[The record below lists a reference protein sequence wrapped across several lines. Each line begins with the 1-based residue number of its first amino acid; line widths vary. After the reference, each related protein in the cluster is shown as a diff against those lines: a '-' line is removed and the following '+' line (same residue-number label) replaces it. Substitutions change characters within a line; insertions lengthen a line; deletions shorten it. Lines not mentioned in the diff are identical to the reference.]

1 MNYNNIFYIYSL
13 IMEDGIERM
22 MTSELYNIHYI
33 DEKKKKITELKE
45 PITVTKNQNDL
56 NLKDIKESTL
66 TNPQ

>member
-1 MNYNNIFYIYSL
+1 
-13 IMEDGIERM
+13 MEDGIERM

-45 PITVTKNQNDL
+45 PITVITKNQNDL